1 MISPAP
7 FRRTASLSSRAGA
20 FTLIE
25 LLIVV
30 AIIAILAVVAVPN
43 FLMAQRRA
51 RQAQC
56 ASNLKAIAVAL
67 QSYKI
72 DQGKYPLADGIA
84 GEAESMGQTII
95 GLGPAANGSWDGV
108 PRALV
113 RLRYLNSPEYLFC
126 PEYGARI
133 RGDRLQK
140 FRYAYN
146 NSAADTGGATGGT
159 TDMDRDSSDVWFCR
173 CLWVPREY
181 SFSPGAKDVQYPHGD
196 NGGMENVLFSNSRVV
211 LRDGLADYKKIHK
224 ISD

>member
-1 MISPAP
+1 MNK
-7 FRRTASLSSRAGA
+7 RCA

-30 AIIAILAVVAVPN
+30 AIVAILAVIAVPN

-51 RQAQC
+51 RQALC

-72 DQGKYPLADGIA
+72 DLGKYPLADGIA
-84 GEAESMGQTII
+84 GESESMGQTVI
-95 GLGPAANGSWDGV
+95 GLGPAANGSWDAV

-113 RLRYLNSPEYLFC
+113 RMHYLASPSYLFC
-126 PEYGARI
+126 PEYQSRFK
-133 RGDRLQK
+133 GDRLQR

-146 NSAADTGGATGGT
+146 NSAADTGGPSGGT

-173 CLWVPREY
+173 CLWVPTIY
-181 SFSPGAKDVQYPHGD
+181 SFRPGAKDVNYPHGD
-196 NGGMENVLFSNSRVV
+196 NGNLENVLFSNSRVV
-211 LRDGLADYKKIHK
+211 LRDGLADYRKMHNIP
-224 ISD
+224 D